1 MRTFPNRPTS
11 VWMREFSTFLLLHEG
26 DLKVHQLYPLSHEI
40 VHASQ
45 DVVFLEID
53 TNDLTTNGAVEVGD
67 NVLAFANYLT
77 VMGDVRKVVISQMY
91 FRDANTSAYYV
102 DGDFNNRVFQYN
114 QYMHAATKSF
124 PNIAFWSHRGIWA
137 DWTKYLA
144 DGVHFNAE
152 GNRKYFNSVRGAVVA
167 AVNQL
172 ITSE

>member
-1 MRTFPNRPTS
+1 
-11 VWMREFSTFLLLHEG
+11 
-26 DLKVHQLYPLSHEI
+26 
-40 VHASQ
+40 
-45 DVVFLEID
+45 
-53 TNDLTTNGAVEVGD
+53 
-67 NVLAFANYLT
+67 
-77 VMGDVRKVVISQMY
+77 MGDVRKVVISQMY

-172 ITSE
+172 LTSE